1 MAERARVLAE
11 AALAE
16 GARLGNAA
24 LLRSSAEMFALAAC
38 IGSDTNAIQ
47 LLRNLCTAMASSSA
61 PPRWT
66 QLHVIAC
73 SCYSAAV
80 SKTPVHLLHCLL
92 FLTDSK
98 AVV

>member
-16 GARLGNAA
+16 GARLGNAP

-47 LLRNLCTAMASSSA
+47 LLRNLCTAMATSSA

-66 QLHVIAC
+66 PLHVITR

-80 SKTPVHLLHCLL
+80 GQTPFHHLLHYSWV
-92 FLTDSK
+92 LTDN
-98 AVV
+98 